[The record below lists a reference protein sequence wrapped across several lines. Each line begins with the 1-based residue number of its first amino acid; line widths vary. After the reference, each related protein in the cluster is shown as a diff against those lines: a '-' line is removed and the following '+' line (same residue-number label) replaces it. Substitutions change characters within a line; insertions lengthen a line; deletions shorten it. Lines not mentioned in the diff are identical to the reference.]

1 MTRNCNPDCLLIRT
15 NSDAIQATIAER
27 STVAEHH
34 AAHRDDIAVL
44 AHTDDRVVTAVR
56 HIKVG
61 PSFQR
66 GIAGP
71 VGVVL
76 FVHGWGQI
84 DRMVERIRVEATHR
98 RYPEN

>member
-1 MTRNCNPDCLLIRT
+1 MKQGFIRT

-27 STVAEHH
+27 SAVAEHH

-66 GIAGP
+66 ALRWYLTFKLSSGDLVQIMAERGIA
-71 VGVVL
+71 L
-76 FVHGWGQI
+76 AHTTI
-84 DRMVERIRVEATHR
+84 LRSI
-98 RYPEN
+98 